1 MDIKRFKIIIATNNY
16 CNYSCHYCS
25 SNIPQMPM
33 VNKHYMDYK
42 LLRLMVA
49 NINKYLP
56 DYRILYTLNGGEPT
70 LHPYLNELITILSQ
84 TKNLGRIRI
93 LTNSSLD
100 FSKIIKTSYQP
111 LEFGIS
117 IHYQQMLKHGFDKS
131 LNTVFS
137 NVEYIINRLHG
148 KVILNLLID
157 SAFPNEIQEYIIT
170 KYVELMYG
178 TNNEPV
184 YAKEIISP
192 TNYYLINNFN
202 YHLLENAYNKYNATK
217 AVYPYRGVDID
228 TYYDFAYKCKLLKT
242 NNKNNVLL
250 HKTWQNIAKN
260 VDIGII
266 CKNEKCTCAICLHI
280 E

>member
-1 MDIKRFKIIIATNNY
+1 MVIKRFKIIIATNNY

-25 SNIPQMPM
+25 SNIPQMPT

-56 DYRILYTLNGGEPT
+56 DYQILYTLNGGEPT

-100 FSKIIKTSYQP
+100 FSKIIKTNYQP

-148 KVILNLLID
+148 KCRLSLLID
-157 SAFPNEIQEYIIT
+157 KTFSIEAQNDIIT
-170 KYVELMYG
+170 SYVDFMQKI
-178 TNNEPV
+178 NNKAN
-184 YAKEIISP
+184 YIKEIVMP
-192 TNYYLINNFN
+192 TENYDIENFD
-202 YHLLENAYNKYNATK
+202 YSILENAYNSCDTDK
-217 AVYPYRGVDID
+217 VLYPYRSV
-228 TYYDFAYKCKLLKT
+228 
-242 NNKNNVLL
+242 
-250 HKTWQNIAKN
+250 N
-260 VDIGII
+260 VDDNYIYIYIYASYCGKIVI
-266 CKNEKCTCAICLHI
+266 HTLMYYYLKHGKKLQKTLILE
-280 E
+280 